1 MVDQLA
7 VVEDVVEDAPVMEAV
22 LQEVQPAFKLPE
34 VFQMQLIESYV
45 GREAKGEYKY
55 VRFQIYKF
63 QIPGTKWQP
72 QFPDNRHP
80 AKYIEN

>member
-34 VFQMQLIESYV
+34 AFQMQLIESYV

-55 VRFQIYKF
+55 VIFQF

-72 QFPDNRHP
+72 QFPDKRHP
-80 AKYIEN
+80 ATYIEN

>member
-34 VFQMQLIESYV
+34 AFQMQLIESY
-45 GREAKGEYKY
+45 
-55 VRFQIYKF
+55 
-63 QIPGTKWQP
+63 
-72 QFPDNRHP
+72 
-80 AKYIEN
+80 

>member
-34 VFQMQLIESYV
+34 AFQMQLIESYV
-45 GREAKGEYKY
+45 DREAK
-55 VRFQIYKF
+55 
-63 QIPGTKWQP
+63 
-72 QFPDNRHP
+72 
-80 AKYIEN
+80 